1 MGRDQARRG
10 MRGMKDRKGIE
21 ESLSGD
27 EGLDRVEGRMPVL
40 EALKSGREFRRIVVA
55 QGARGQA
62 VAEVMSIARA
72 RGIRVDEVPRPALDA
87 MASGDV
93 HQGIIGFISPVGY
106 VELDDVVT
114 EVRGRGEDPF
124 IVILDEIEDPHNL
137 GAIIRT
143 SNCFG
148 VHCVV
153 IGERRSAGITPAVAK
168 ASAGAVF
175 HTPIARAGNIS
186 AAIDRLKEQGIW
198 VAGTDAAGDTDLGEH
213 DFSGPLA
220 LVIGSEG
227 KGLRRLVR
235 EKCDF
240 LVRIPMM
247 GEVTSLNASV
257 AAGIL
262 IYEAFR
268 ARMPKVARR
277 KPPQPSLT

>member
-1 MGRDQARRG
+1 MARDQVSKGKR
-10 MRGMKDRKGIE
+10 GIE
-21 ESLSGD
+21 ERQHD

-40 EALKSGREFRRIVVA
+40 EALRSGREFRKIVIAV
-55 QGARGQA
+55 GARGPA
-62 VAEVMSIARA
+62 VTEILSIAKA
-72 RGIRVDEVPRPALDA
+72 RGIRVDEVPRSVVDA
-87 MASGDV
+87 MASSEV
-93 HQGIIGFISPVGY
+93 HQGVVGFISPVGY
-106 VELDDVVT
+106 VELDDVVAG
-114 EVRGRGEDPF
+114 VRRRGEDPF

-175 HTPIARAGNIS
+175 HTPIARVGNIS

-198 VAGTDAAGDTDLGEH
+198 VVGADAAGDTDLRDH

-235 EKCDF
+235 ERCDF
-240 LVRIPMM
+240 LVRIPMT

-262 IYEAFR
+262 IYEAAG
-268 ARMPKVARR
+268 ARTR
-277 KPPQPSLT
+277 KGDR